1 MRWDQIRFS
10 IDFIVVIQRF
20 DAVRS
25 VCVARTAV
33 QCSSQHRLQP
43 AEMARRTVN
52 VVGQLGL
59 ARRADRSAAYS
70 LAIAASICSRTSRPC
85 RAGPW
90 LGHPKW
96 SRKAHRAG
104 SSRAA
109 TTTHKKCP
117 PLEGASGSGRAF
129 FRRFVYT
136 LRGRRRAQG
145 THGDNPIVCRRGARG
160 GARGAFV
167 AQFYAESGWQA
178 KCRGKEEIE
187 PLRKPAR

>member
-145 THGDNPIVCRRGARG
+145 THRDNPIVCRRCGEGEKACKLHIFR
-160 GARGAFV
+160 
-167 AQFYAESGWQA
+167 
-178 KCRGKEEIE
+178 
-187 PLRKPAR
+187 